1 MNGVVNALVRG
12 GLDPAVLVANPDDL
26 GDFPAH
32 VIGDTEPFELA
43 LLVER
48 VDGRQRLLEGNGAI
62 RGVCEED
69 PMSPKVVEERRERT
83 QVPHID
89 LCSL

>member
-32 VIGDTEPFELA
+32 VIGDTEPLELA
-43 LLVER
+43 LI
-48 VDGRQRLLEGNGAI
+48 GRAH
-62 RGVCEED
+62 V
-69 PMSPKVVEERRERT
+69 
-83 QVPHID
+83 
-89 LCSL
+89 